1 VLPFALLASTKKGIG
16 HLHAGLSALY
26 IVQEKVGGALLIA
39 PFKMIVGGWEMNQE
53 FLSRSCCRGISVP
66 IVSVVVLV
74 AATVAWLP
82 SARAQKADDA
92 AQILKSMSDYV
103 ASQKNISLTY
113 DSDIEVIT
121 SDLEKIQFTSSGK
134 VLLSR
139 PDKVR
144 ASRTG
149 GYADFEIV
157 FDGKTV
163 SGLGKN
169 VNAYAQL
176 ESPGSIDQLVAKL
189 RGMNLLTAPGADLLG
204 SHIFD
209 DLMADVIVAKHI
221 GQGVIDGVECEHLAF
236 RDLDVDW
243 QIWVEVGARPI
254 PRKYVITSKGVGA
267 APQYTLRIKEWKT
280 DTPIS
285 ADAFTF
291 TPPQGAKKVALD
303 ELGNIDEVPQGVV
316 TGAKK

>member
-1 VLPFALLASTKKGIG
+1 
-16 HLHAGLSALY
+16 
-26 IVQEKVGGALLIA
+26 
-39 PFKMIVGGWEMNQE
+39 MIVGGLDMNQKG
-53 FLSRSCCRGISVP
+53 LSRSCYRTFVGS
-66 IVSVVVLV
+66 IVSVGVLV

-82 SARAQKADDA
+82 SAQAQKADDA

-113 DSDIEVIT
+113 DSDVEVIT
-121 SDLEKIQFTSSGK
+121 SEVEKIQFTSSGK

-149 GYADFEIV
+149 GYADVEIV
-157 FDGKTV
+157 FDGKMV
-163 SGLGKN
+163 SAVGKN
-169 VNAYAQL
+169 INAYTQF
-176 ESPGSIDQLVAKL
+176 ESAGSIDQLIAKL
-189 RGMNLLTAPGADLLG
+189 RGMDLITAPGADVLG

-221 GQGVIDGVECEHLAF
+221 GRGVIDGVECEHLAF
-236 RDLDVDW
+236 RDLNVDW
-243 QIWVEVGARPI
+243 QLWVEAGARPI
-254 PRKYVITSKGVGA
+254 PRKYVITSKGVGG

-280 DTPIS
+280 DAPIS

-291 TPPQGAKKVALD
+291 TPPEGAKKVALD
-303 ELGNIDEVPQGVV
+303 ALEDIDEVPQGVV

>member
-1 VLPFALLASTKKGIG
+1 MAS
-16 HLHAGLSALY
+16 
-26 IVQEKVGGALLIA
+26 
-39 PFKMIVGGWEMNQE
+39 FKMIVGGLDMNKKG
-53 FLSRSCCRGISVP
+53 LSRYCHRTFVGP
-66 IVSVVVLV
+66 IVSVGVLV
-74 AATVAWLP
+74 AATIAWLP
-82 SARAQKADDA
+82 SAQAQKTDDA

-121 SDLEKIQFTSSGK
+121 AEVEKIQFTSSGK

-157 FDGKTV
+157 YDGKTV

-169 VNAYAQL
+169 INAYAQL
-176 ESPGSIDQLVAKL
+176 ESPGSIDQLIAKL
-189 RGMNLLTAPGADLLG
+189 RSMSLLTAPGADLLG

-221 GQGVIDGVECEHLAF
+221 GQGVID
-236 RDLDVDW
+236 
-243 QIWVEVGARPI
+243 
-254 PRKYVITSKGVGA
+254 
-267 APQYTLRIKEWKT
+267 
-280 DTPIS
+280 
-285 ADAFTF
+285 
-291 TPPQGAKKVALD
+291 
-303 ELGNIDEVPQGVV
+303 
-316 TGAKK
+316 

>member
-1 VLPFALLASTKKGIG
+1 
-16 HLHAGLSALY
+16 
-26 IVQEKVGGALLIA
+26 
-39 PFKMIVGGWEMNQE
+39 
-53 FLSRSCCRGISVP
+53 
-66 IVSVVVLV
+66 
-74 AATVAWLP
+74 
-82 SARAQKADDA
+82 
-92 AQILKSMSDYV
+92 MSDYV

-113 DSDIEVIT
+113 DSDVEVIT
-121 SDLEKIQFTSSGK
+121 ADVEKIQFTSSGT

-163 SGLGKN
+163 SGFGKN
-169 VNAYAQL
+169 INAYTQI
-176 ESPGSIDQLVAKL
+176 ESAGSIDQLITKL
-189 RGMNLLTAPGADLLG
+189 RGMNLLTAPGADLHG
-204 SHIFD
+204 SHVFD

-221 GQGVIDGVECEHLAF
+221 GRGVIDGVECEHLAF
-236 RDLDVDW
+236 RDRDIDW
-243 QIWVEVGARPI
+243 QLWVEVGARPI

-280 DTPIS
+280 DPPIS

-291 TPPQGAKKVALD
+291 APPQGAKKVALED
-303 ELGNIDEVPQGVV
+303 LGDIDEVPQGVV

>member
-1 VLPFALLASTKKGIG
+1 MV
-16 HLHAGLSALY
+16 
-26 IVQEKVGGALLIA
+26 VGGLNMKQNRLS
-39 PFKMIVGGWEMNQE
+39 KSVHRSSGW
-53 FLSRSCCRGISVP
+53 R
-66 IVSVVVLV
+66 IVSAGVLV
-74 AATVAWLP
+74 AATAFCMP
-82 SARAQKADDA
+82 RAQAQKADDA
-92 AQILKSMSDYV
+92 EQILKSMSDYV
-103 ASQKNISLTY
+103 ASQKNISLAY
-113 DSDIEVIT
+113 DSDVEVIT
-121 SDLEKIQFTSSGK
+121 SELEKIQFNSSGK

-144 ASRTG
+144 ATRTG

-169 VNAYAQL
+169 VNAYTQL
-176 ESPGSIDQLVAKL
+176 EAAGSIDQLIAKL

-204 SHIFD
+204 THVFD

-221 GQGVIDGVECEHLAF
+221 GRGVIDGVECEHLAF

-243 QIWVEVGARPI
+243 QLWVEVGDRPI

-280 DTPIS
+280 DAPMS

>member
-1 VLPFALLASTKKGIG
+1 MKQNGPTKSCYRTFFGPMLGVGVLLA
-16 HLHAGLSALY
+16 AA
-26 IVQEKVGGALLIA
+26 
-39 PFKMIVGGWEMNQE
+39 
-53 FLSRSCCRGISVP
+53 
-66 IVSVVVLV
+66 VSF
-74 AATVAWLP
+74 LP
-82 SARAQKADDA
+82 SAQAQTPDDA
-92 AQILKSMSDYV
+92 VQILKSMSDYI
-103 ASQKNISLTY
+103 ASQKTISLTY
-113 DSDIEVIT
+113 DSDVEVIT
-121 SDLEKIQFTSSGK
+121 PEVEKIQFASSGT

-149 GYADFEIV
+149 GYADIEIV

-169 VNAYAQL
+169 INAYTQFEAT
-176 ESPGSIDQLVAKL
+176 GSIDQLLAKL

-204 SHIFD
+204 SHVFD

-221 GQGVIDGVECEHLAF
+221 GRGVIDGVECEHLAF
-236 RDLDVDW
+236 RDLDIDW
-243 QIWVEVGARPI
+243 QLWVEIGARPI

-280 DTPIS
+280 DVPIS

-291 TPPQGAKKVALD
+291 TPPQGAKKVATD

>member
-1 VLPFALLASTKKGIG
+1 
-16 HLHAGLSALY
+16 
-26 IVQEKVGGALLIA
+26 
-39 PFKMIVGGWEMNQE
+39 MIVGGLDMNQKS
-53 FLSRSCCRGISVP
+53 LSRYCYRTFVGP
-66 IVSVVVLV
+66 IVSVGVLV

-82 SARAQKADDA
+82 SAQAQKADDA

-121 SDLEKIQFTSSGK
+121 SEVEKIQFTSSGK
-134 VLLSR
+134 VVLSR

-176 ESPGSIDQLVAKL
+176 ESAGSIDQLIAKL
-189 RGMNLLTAPGADLLG
+189 RGMSLLTAPGADLLG

-243 QIWVEVGARPI
+243 QLWVEVGARPI
-254 PRKYVITSKGVGA
+254 PRKYVITSKGVGG

-280 DTPIS
+280 DAPVS

-291 TPPQGAKKVALD
+291 TPPPGAKKVALD
-303 ELGNIDEVPQGVV
+303 ELGNIDEVPQGIV